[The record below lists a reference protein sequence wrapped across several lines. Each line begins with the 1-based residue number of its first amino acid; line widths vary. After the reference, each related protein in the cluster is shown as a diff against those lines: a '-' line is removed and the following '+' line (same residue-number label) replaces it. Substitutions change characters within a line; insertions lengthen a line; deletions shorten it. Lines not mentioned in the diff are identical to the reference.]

1 MDLGDAAVLLE
12 KLAKLGEF
20 TNKVND
26 IVKGKF
32 IDNLTPDISVVA
44 ETDTLIREL
53 SPQNKEIAEL
63 IKKYPELEKLFDHM
77 EENLFEIKVLLK
89 ELLLA
94 VNNDDV
100 EEIKEK
106 ESELSKATNQ
116 VSETIIKAIA
126 TIVLS
131 QKND

>member
-1 MDLGDAAVLLE
+1 
-12 KLAKLGEF
+12 LA
-20 TNKVND
+20 
-26 IVKGKF
+26 I
-32 IDNLTPDISVVA
+32 
-44 ETDTLIREL
+44 
-53 SPQNKEIAEL
+53 
-63 IKKYPELEKLFDHM
+63 
-77 EENLFEIKVLLK
+77 
-89 ELLLA
+89 
-94 VNNDDV
+94 NNDDV